1 MQRSWSQ
8 TLGYIIGIIDVASAQ
23 SRDVK
28 CSLDF
33 YQIVNERDLKL
44 LISHSHVNNGPNIV
58 TFKNKDIRMPS
69 KSIRQRCLGLFI
81 FLSLN
86 HAFTTQRS

>member
-1 MQRSWSQ
+1 MQHSWSQ
-8 TLGYIIGIIDVASAQ
+8 TLGYIIGIIDVASVQ
-23 SRDVK
+23 SRDVE

-58 TFKNKDIRMPS
+58 IFKNKDIWMPS
-69 KSIRQRCLGLFI
+69 KSI
-81 FLSLN
+81 
-86 HAFTTQRS
+86 